1 MDIQVE
7 AVFTVQH
14 TLEELKDVFVRRGH
28 IPDWKAIPGQA
39 TRPMMFFEERVV
51 SVTLSTEA
59 DRLAWLQI
67 SIEAC
72 GELRRRVVIP
82 NVVPS
87 TVDIDPPE
95 LKDFLELC
103 RRCLV
108 SSPG

>member
-14 TLEELKDVFVRRGH
+14 SLEELKDVFVKRGH
-28 IPDWKAIPGQA
+28 IPEWKAIPGES
-39 TRPMMFFEERVV
+39 TRPLVFFEERVV

-82 NVVPS
+82 NVIPS
-87 TVDIDPPE
+87 SINIQSLD
-95 LKDFLELC
+95 LKDFLALC
-103 RRCLV
+103 RQCLV
-108 SSPG
+108 ASPS